1 MAKWV
6 VTIGRE
12 FGSLGRPIAARV
24 AELLEVAY
32 YDRDIVE
39 EIAQRMDL
47 PVRVISDE
55 EERVENQF
63 GILGKCLY
71 PLGSGGSTL
80 KQKIFSVQ
88 ECVLNDFADKG
99 NCILVGRCADYVMRH
114 RENLMRI
121 YIYAPLD
128 KRVQNAMKLMNVSQ
142 DDARRV
148 CLEVDRARSKYH
160 RRYAGYDVM
169 DPDHFDLM
177 LNSDACGVEGTA
189 QMLAEI
195 IRLRFKDCE

>member
-1 MAKWV
+1 MENWV

-24 AELLEVAY
+24 AELLDVAY

-39 EIAQRMDL
+39 EVAQRMNMPL
-47 PVRVISDE
+47 QVISDE
-55 EERVENQF
+55 EEREESKF
-63 GILGKCLY
+63 GALARCMY
-71 PLGSGGSTL
+71 PLGSGDNTL
-80 KQKIFSVQ
+80 KQKIYAVQ

-99 NCILVGRCADYVMRH
+99 SCILVGRCADYVMRH
-114 RENLMRI
+114 RKNLMRI
-121 YIYAPLD
+121 YIYAPLEE
-128 KRVQNAMKLMNVSQ
+128 RVKNAMGLMNVDR

-177 LNSDACGVEGTA
+177 MNSAMGGVENTA
-189 QMLAEI
+189 QMLSEL
-195 IRLRFKDCE
+195 IRRRFQKL